1 MMKMAMLSDSELMM
15 RTDRIFLAY
24 TIFCA
29 IWGALLYG
37 DNFSVYSL
45 YGAICF
51 LLFCVCLDVYMII
64 YANVKYVNEC
74 GINGNCNDDGCSH
87 DRRD

>member
-1 MMKMAMLSDSELMM
+1 MFVDDNELMM

-24 TIFCA
+24 TIFSA

-37 DNFSVYSL
+37 DDFCTYSL

-51 LLFCVCLDVYMII
+51 LLFCICLDVYMVVYGII
-64 YANVKYVNEC
+64 KYVKE
-74 GINGNCNDDGCSH
+74 GGKNGNSDND
-87 DRRD
+87 